1 MPLSEKKKFLNWI
14 KSHPNC
20 SHIREQAMNTEVT
33 YDPENPNASQIIKI
47 FDTPNHKKKTSFI
60 KNIIDNIWVPGYKL
74 RGNSYSDE
82 NYDNQLNQTSSIM
95 SISAIFDMICTAPIL
110 FYFTKA
116 AGLFALPLSL
126 GYGYMLLIMSNKAG
140 EFSMNRPKGSNS
152 TANFLLLIFFLLSM
166 IKTLMSGVGID
177 LVSRSGEIKNNTAK
191 EFLTSYKPIYEE
203 PKIAYPN
210 LLESSTKECER
221 LVSEQS
227 KLNPQKRG
235 QRKLYNEL
243 QGKMFRNESGLDSSD
258 PRKLID
264 NNLSALG
271 PCLKKDL
278 INNLNGKNSYD
289 KVNAFSITKK
299 LKENLPPISFLYIFQ
314 RNQFNDTFNG
324 NPLIGSESN
333 FKFYEKELTDN
344 NIEFS
349 IQCVDNIDDC
359 QKNVE
364 WRNPGKAINSAS
376 KQFYSK
382 IFNKDWENLGLS
394 YVGFLISILLS
405 ATATILLYTASIDIK
420 NRASRSGLMQDWRED
435 YFLELEEEDSNE

>member
-14 KSHPNC
+14 KSHPDC
-20 SHIREQAMNTEVT
+20 AHIREQAMNTEVT
-33 YDPENPNASQIIKI
+33 YDPENPNSSQIIKI
-47 FDTPNHKKKTSFI
+47 FDTPKHKKKNNLI
-60 KNIIDNIWVPGYKL
+60 KKIINNLWVPGYKL

-82 NYDNQLNQTSSIM
+82 NYENQLNQTSSIM
-95 SISAIFDMICTAPIL
+95 SMSSIFDMICNAPIL
-110 FYFTKA
+110 FYLTKA

-140 EFSMNRPKGSNS
+140 EFSMNRPKGNHA
-152 TANFLLLIFFLLSM
+152 TANFLLLIFFLMSM

-191 EFLTSYKPIYEE
+191 EFLISYKPIFEE
-203 PKIAYPN
+203 NDIAYTD
-210 LLESSTKECER
+210 LLKSSTKECER

-235 QRKLYNEL
+235 QRRLYNEL
-243 QGKMFRNESGLDSSD
+243 QEKMFKNKSGLDSSD
-258 PRKLID
+258 PRKLIE
-264 NNLSALG
+264 NNLSELG

-278 INNLNGKNSYD
+278 INNINGKNSYD
-289 KVNAFSITKK
+289 NKNSFSITNK
-299 LKENLPPISFLYIFQ
+299 LKDNLPPISFLYIFQ
-314 RNQFNDTFNG
+314 RNQFNDIFNG

-333 FKFYEKELTDN
+333 FEFYEKNLIDK
-344 NIEFS
+344 NIEFN
-349 IQCVDNIDDC
+349 IKCVDKLGEC

-364 WRNPGKAINSAS
+364 WRNPGKAINEAS
-376 KQFYSK
+376 KQFYAK
-382 IFNKDWENLGLS
+382 IFNKDWGNLGLS

-405 ATATILLYTASIDIK
+405 STATILLYTASIDK
-420 NRASRSGLMQDWRED
+420 RNMASRSSLMQDWRED